1 LLFSEI
7 KKQQLLKPGLVSRGF
22 FVTFQLSFNFKTNK
36 TCLGRFQVLRYKT
49 FTSILG
55 PIQENGFPVKIRN
68 KIKVKFRVRNKG
80 KIQG

>member
-1 LLFSEI
+1 MAVRS
-7 KKQQLLKPGLVSRGF
+7 KGGF
-22 FVTFQLSFNFKTNK
+22 DNLNNK

-49 FTSILG
+49 FTYILG

-80 KIQG
+80 KIQGYYLGLI